1 MILGTSFILL
11 LFLIGLMAFLYASV
25 GHGGASGYLAVMA
38 LFAVSPALMKQ
49 SALVLNLSVSLFA
62 AYSFYQ
68 KGYFRWRNFWPF
80 ALASIPMA
88 YIGAQWPLSDAT
100 YKKVLAVCLII
111 SVIRILFQWDKK
123 TEGNQVPL
131 WAGLLVG
138 GGIGL
143 LSGMIGIGG
152 GIILSPVMLLFGWGN
167 LKETAAISALFIF
180 VNSVAGLL
188 GIPSWTAFEHF
199 QIPVLILVATFGGV
213 LGARWGANKA
223 SVYWLKI
230 VLSLV
235 LLVAS
240 AKLMWV

>member
-1 MILGTSFILL
+1 MVLGSSFVILL
-11 LFLIGLMAFLYASV
+11 LLIGLMAFLYASV

-38 LFAVSPALMKQ
+38 LFAVQPALMKQ

-68 KGYFRWRNFWPF
+68 KGHFKIRNFWPF
-80 ALASIPMA
+80 AVASVPMA
-88 YIGAQWPLSDAT
+88 YVGAQWPLGDAT
-100 YKKVLAVCLII
+100 YKKILAICLLL
-111 SVIRILFQWDKK
+111 SVARLLFQWKDAK
-123 TEGNQVPL
+123 ENRQVPL

-138 GGIGL
+138 AGIGL

-152 GIILSPVMLLFGWGN
+152 GIILSPVMLLFGWAN
-167 LKETAAISALFIF
+167 LKETAAVSALFIF

-188 GIPSWTAFEHF
+188 GIPSWSAFQQF
-199 QIPVLILVATFGGV
+199 QIPLLVLVATLGGV

-223 SVYWLKI
+223 SFSWLKM
-230 VLSLV
+230 VLALV

-240 AKLMWV
+240 GKLFFV